1 MQIARGARTCRRI
14 PVEDFEGQ
22 IRPDLAL
29 ALLRRFQRIS
39 DRVGECLPKLA
50 KLITS
55 NSYKFNL
62 AISLLTPPNITN
74 AENGYVP
81 EDYRKLICENS
92 IFNANFAD
100 DLIDLFFN
108 PIIPLTHV

>member
-50 KLITS
+50 VKVIARPEFSACMQHSLAQS
-55 NSYKFNL
+55 NTGAEDEIKSCNGAPAQ
-62 AISLLTPPNITN
+62 AI
-74 AENGYVP
+74 
-81 EDYRKLICENS
+81 
-92 IFNANFAD
+92 
-100 DLIDLFFN
+100 
-108 PIIPLTHV
+108 